1 MSEIQELEVLIYD
14 ATGIKPIRAIL
25 PLMRN
30 IRVLVLEFPF
40 RPIHLFSTSLTFDNL
55 VFLSVNIPHATI
67 APFLQRHPR
76 LETLQL
82 GACSNAQRQTCPLI
96 HYSLHFPLLVEL
108 ICPPSCVRALIAG
121 SAVNKLLTTY
131 DGVRRLCFPMYKLL
145 DFCRIETS
153 ATLTTLLI
161 DFDHTIPQLLHR
173 ISVAAPALRALKLT
187 ESKFSRKVH
196 RSVRDVDCTLI
207 VEGTA
212 LFPGCPD
219 AMG

>member
-14 ATGIKPIRAIL
+14 TTGIKPVRAIL
-25 PLMRN
+25 SLTRN
-30 IRVLVLEFPF
+30 IRVLVLDFPF
-40 RPIHLFSTSLTFDNL
+40 KPIHLFSTSMIFNHL

-82 GACSNAQRQTCPLI
+82 GTCSNVNRQICPLI
-96 HYSLHFPLLVEL
+96 QYSLQFPFLVEL
-108 ICPPSCVRALIAG
+108 ICPPSCVRALITG
-121 SAVNKLLTTY
+121 SVVNKLFTTY
-131 DGVRRLCFPMYKLL
+131 DGVRHLYFPMYKLL
-145 DFCRIETS
+145 DFRRIETS
-153 ATLTTLLI
+153 AILTTLSI

-173 ISVAAPALRALKLT
+173 ISVAAPTLHALKLT

-196 RSVRDVDCTLI
+196 HSVHDLDCTLI
-207 VEGTA
+207 DERTA